1 MLAVRAGT
9 PYLPWHDPREA
20 TRLLRYALHREGFTH
35 TYQSSGNG
43 MSVLSVTTGLTVWCR
58 KGSFVWNEDGLTVT
72 HPAADPV
79 GAAQLVKRH
88 LRRPADERAQAEGP
102 RELGEEP
109 PTDSVR

>member
-35 TYQSSGNG
+35 TYQSSGKG
-43 MSVLSVTTGLTVWCR
+43 MSVLSVTTELTVWCR
-58 KGSFVWNEDGLTVT
+58 KGSFVWNEDGLTLT
-72 HPAADPV
+72 HPAADPI
-79 GAAQLVKRH
+79 GAAQLLKRH
-88 LRRPADERAQAEGP
+88 LRRPGDEAPHDWDDQSGDR
-102 RELGEEP
+102 P

>member
-20 TRLLRYALHREGFTH
+20 TRLLRYALQQEGFTH
-35 TYQSSGNG
+35 TYQSSGIG
-43 MSVLSVTTGLTVWCR
+43 MSVLSVTTELTVWCK

-72 HPAADPV
+72 HPAADPM

-88 LRRPADERAQAEGP
+88 LRRPTGERSRDSWASGPGEG
-102 RELGEEP
+102 P

>member
-43 MSVLSVTTGLTVWCR
+43 MSVLSVTTELTVWCR
-58 KGSFVWNEDGLTVT
+58 KGSFVWSEDGLTVT

-88 LRRPADERAQAEGP
+88 LRRPADERAQASGP
-102 RELGEEP
+102 REHGEEP

>member
-35 TYQSSGNG
+35 TYQSSANG

-58 KGSFVWNEDGLTVT
+58 SGSFVWTEDGLTVT
-72 HPAADPV
+72 HPSDDPA
-79 GAAQLVKRH
+79 GAAQLVKRR
-88 LRRPADERAQAEGP
+88 LRRPA
-102 RELGEEP
+102 EEEPGDPWAHDSGDRP